1 MTEQDKAKRA
11 VRQMQAQQQSGVPQQ
26 TAKEPSQPSPEGDR
40 NREGVLKKLRDTI
53 KRITSSNIFLI
64 LVSLVI
70 SFSLWLYYTSGSTE
84 PESKTIDS
92 IPVTF
97 AGTDVLEERNLRIQ
111 GDYTVSITVRAVPSI
126 LSNLDRNTLTVTAN
140 VSGITTDGTQTV
152 AYIVSPPSGISRDDV
167 SVEYGINGSSLR
179 VDVARTSSREIE
191 VVGRFTGSAAEGY
204 LAGVDSD
211 FVIYPNKITVSGI
224 LENVN
229 QIRYAVV
236 TISDTELTDTVT
248 GDFPFQ
254 LESPAGDVLDMD
266 ALGVVASEDT
276 VNVTFPV
283 QAVAQIPLTVNL
295 IDGGGLT
302 ADKVELEMS
311 ATSITVGGSRDA
323 VEAIKASGAITLA
336 TVDLAAVSDGDVL
349 TYPVPLSDELNN
361 VSGVREVTVAIH
373 FKEQL
378 ETRTFSSSNISCI
391 NVPEGLVPNL
401 ITQVVDVQIR
411 GPAEILDRIS
421 EENILISVDCSDPG
435 LVGMYSIS
443 ATVQL
448 HIPEN
453 RDVVGVL
460 TADYRVTVEL
470 TQYVPEP
477 SPEGAEEPSPTAEG

>member
-1 MTEQDKAKRA
+1 MMKQDKAKRA
-11 VRQMQAQQQSGVPQQ
+11 VRQMQTQQQSGAPQQ
-26 TAKEPSQPSPEGDR
+26 TAKEPPKPSFEERSAEGI
-40 NREGVLKKLRDTI
+40 LKKLRHTI
-53 KRITSSNIFLI
+53 KRITSSNVFLI

-70 SFSLWLYYTSGSTE
+70 SFFLWLYYTSGSTE
-84 PESKTIDS
+84 PESKAIEN
-92 IPVTF
+92 IPVSFT
-97 AGTDVLEERNLRIQ
+97 GTDVLEERNLRIQ

-204 LAGVDSD
+204 LAGSDSD

-254 LESPAGDVLDMD
+254 LESPAGDVLDMGN
-266 ALGVVASEDT
+266 LGVVASEET

-302 ADKVELEMS
+302 ADKVVLNMS
-311 ATSITVGGSRDA
+311 AESITVGGARDA
-323 VEAIKASGAITLA
+323 VEAIKATGSITLA
-336 TVDLAAVSDGDVL
+336 TVDLASVSDGEVL
-349 TYPVPLSDELNN
+349 TYPVPLSDDLNN
-361 VSGVREVTVAIH
+361 VSGVREVTVTIH
-373 FKEQL
+373 FKEDL
-378 ETRTFSSSNISCI
+378 ETRTFSTSNISCI
-391 NVPEGLVPNL
+391 NVPEGLESNL
-401 ITQVVDVQIR
+401 ITQVLDIQIR
-411 GPAEILDRIS
+411 GPSEILDRITD
-421 EENILISVDCSDPG
+421 ENIQVSVDCSDPG
-435 LVGMYSIS
+435 TVGMYSIS
-443 ATVQL
+443 AIVQL
-448 HIPEN
+448 HLPEN

-460 TADYRVTVEL
+460 SSDYRVTVEL
-470 TQYVPEP
+470 TEFVPEP
-477 SPEGAEEPSPTAEG
+477 SPEPTDEAPQATD